1 MKTVLYILALLI
13 LIVAALVV
21 RTLWYANVFKTFAPQ
36 SAGNEQLITGMIGAE
51 DITMAGDGIALV
63 SSYDRRGVGAG
74 KAVKGAIFRLD
85 LNNTPPTFTDLT
97 AGFDQPDFRPHGI
110 SLYTDPA
117 DGTRWLFAVNHRAG
131 KHVVEIFE
139 YRDSVL
145 IHSESIESE
154 LFKSPNDLVG
164 YGKRS
169 FYFTNDHNSS
179 GEDVSHLKDFLVIG
193 TGEIGRYENGKTE
206 TLATGIRYANGI
218 TISPDGKLL
227 YVAACTDR
235 AVYVYNREPFEKIRT
250 IDCGTG
256 VDNLEWDE
264 EGNLWIGAHPKLLM
278 FLGHSKD
285 PAKRSLS
292 QVLQIQLQN
301 PEQPVV
307 KQVYLNDGNPLSGS
321 SVATVWKNKL
331 LVGGVFD
338 DGVLVVER

>member
-1 MKTVLYILALLI
+1 MKTAFRILALAVLV
-13 LIVAALVV
+13 VAALAI
-21 RTLWYANVFKTFAPQ
+21 RTLWYANVFKKFTPQ
-36 SAGNEQLITGMIGAE
+36 SAGTEQLIPGMIGAE

-85 LNNTPPTFTDLT
+85 LNNTPPSFTDLT
-97 AGFDQPDFRPHGI
+97 ADFDQPDFRPHGI

-117 DGTRWLFAVNHRAG
+117 DGSRWLFAVNHRAG

-139 YRDSVL
+139 YRDSAL

-154 LFKSPNDLVG
+154 LFKSPNDLVA
-164 YGKRS
+164 YGKSS

-179 GEDVSHLKDFLVIG
+179 GEGFSHLKDFLVIG
-193 TGEIGRYENGKTE
+193 TGEIGRHENGKAE

-235 AVYVYNREPFEKIRT
+235 AVYVYNREPFEKVRS
-250 IDCGTG
+250 IDCGTA

-264 EGNLWIGAHPKLLM
+264 EGNLWVGAHPKMLM
-278 FLGHSKD
+278 FLGHSQD

-307 KQVYLNDGNPLSGS
+307 KQMYLNDGNPLSGS
-321 SVATVWKNKL
+321 SVAAVWKNKL

-338 DGVLVVER
+338 DGVLVLER

>member
-1 MKTVLYILALLI
+1 MKTALYMLALLI
-13 LIVAALVV
+13 LVVAALVV

-36 SAGNEQLITGMIGAE
+36 SAGNEQLITGIIGAE

-63 SSYDRRGVGAG
+63 SSYDRRGVVAK

-117 DGTRWLFAVNHRAG
+117 DGSRWVFAVNHRIG
-131 KHVVEIFE
+131 KNTIEIFE
-139 YRDSVL
+139 YRDTEL
-145 IHSESIESE
+145 IHSESIVSE

-179 GEDVSHLKDFLVIG
+179 GEGFSHLKDFLVIG

-206 TLATGIRYANGI
+206 TLAKGIRYANGI

-264 EGNLWIGAHPKLLM
+264 EGNLWIGAHPKMLM
-278 FLGHSKD
+278 FLGHSQD

-338 DGVLVVER
+338 NGVLVVER

>member
-13 LIVAALVV
+13 LVVAALVV

-36 SAGNEQLITGMIGAE
+36 PAGNEQLITGMIGAE
-51 DITMAGDGIALV
+51 DITMAGEGIALV
-63 SSYDRRGVGAG
+63 SSYDRRGVMAG
-74 KAVKGAIFRLD
+74 KNVKGAIFRLD

-110 SLYTDPA
+110 SLYTDHT
-117 DGTRWLFAVNHRAG
+117 DGTRWLFAVNHRNG
-131 KHVVEIFE
+131 KNTIEIFE
-139 YRDSVL
+139 YRDSAL
-145 IHSESIESE
+145 IHSESIENE
-154 LFKSPNDLVG
+154 LFVSPNDLVG
-164 YGKRS
+164 YGKRA
-169 FYFTNDHNSS
+169 FYFTNDHDNN
-179 GEDVSHLKDFLVIG
+179 GNGVSHLKDFLVIG
-193 TGEIGRYENGKTE
+193 TGQIGRYENGRAQL
-206 TLATGIRYANGI
+206 LATGIRYANGI

-235 AVYVYNREPFEKIRT
+235 AVYVYNREPFEKVRSIN
-250 IDCGTG
+250 CGTG

-264 EGNLWIGAHPKLLM
+264 EGNLWVGAHPKMLM
-278 FLGHSKD
+278 FLGHSQD

-307 KQVYLNDGNPLSGS
+307 KQIYLNDGNPLSGS
-321 SVATVWKNKL
+321 SVAAVWKNKL

-338 DGVLVVER
+338 DGVLVLER